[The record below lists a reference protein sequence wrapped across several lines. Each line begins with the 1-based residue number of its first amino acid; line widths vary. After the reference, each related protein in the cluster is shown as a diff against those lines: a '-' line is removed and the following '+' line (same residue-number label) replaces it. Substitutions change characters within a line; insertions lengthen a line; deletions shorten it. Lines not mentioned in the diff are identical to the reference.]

1 MKYILRYFLDHPLP
15 AVLVVV
21 IVVLGG
27 VYSLMNMPVELFP
40 NLEVPVVN
48 IITHYP
54 AASSQ
59 DIDLLISRPIGEQ
72 MRAISGVRRVASTSI
87 QGISEVSVEFTWGTS
102 VGTARQAVQGR
113 LSQLSGTLP
122 AGAAPRLESIGTT
135 LQEVAGYVIYGGSG
149 DQTTLRTTARYD
161 LSGRLMEVG
170 GVSFVEVLGGDRQ
183 AFNVK
188 LKPEKLIAAKLTIG
202 DVVSALA
209 KDNRINVAGYIDRSS
224 REYLVRGSALFESI
238 DDVRSLS
245 VTSSGPDSIPLESI
259 AQVSQGV
266 VPRHYTVRGNGMPA
280 VAVVIHKQP
289 GANAISVV
297 DGVKKVMADIGPLF
311 PAGTE
316 IKMYYDQS
324 EIISEARSEILHG
337 LLIGIFLAVLVL
349 YVFLGQLRPT
359 LIVAAAIPISLAAT
373 LAIMGLFGLSL
384 NVITMS
390 ALTLAVGM
398 VVDDSVIVAEN
409 IFRHRQQGFDKMESS
424 LRGTLEIVGPDVS
437 GTLTTVAAFLPL
449 VLITGIAALFLGPF
463 GLTISTALLA
473 SLVMSL
479 SLVPILFNK
488 LVAESP
494 ASDFAGSRI
503 IGALQRINRRI
514 LKFSL
519 GHRWLV
525 LLIVLVLV
533 AAAVVLALQ
542 SKAALLPPVDEGAIL
557 IEYVTPP
564 GTSLAESDRI
574 GDMLDRIALA
584 DPDVTCV
591 YRRTGSPE
599 VGYQVEGVNRGE
611 IEMKLRSKL
620 QRKRSVDEIM
630 AALRKSYS
638 RFGAVVFLYHQPTQE
653 KMDESFSGLPALF
666 GVTIYGTDT
675 ATLISLGAQIED
687 ILVKDPAV
695 TNVVNNTK
703 VKSPGLDVRI
713 DHVKAAQS
721 GVDIGNVLDTVQ
733 AAGLGVEAT
742 RIVRQRQDIAVLV
755 KIDGYQMQTAAGL
768 SNLPIITRNG
778 DIVPLGKAAEIETH
792 YVASSITRLNGRREI
807 TLLVDVS
814 GSISSLVSR
823 LRGKF
828 AAVKLPEGYSIEF
841 TGQYKVLSKTID
853 EMVFVLVA
861 ALLLIYLI
869 MAIQFHSW
877 LEPVVILFS
886 VPLSLV
892 GALILLFLTGR
903 GFDVSV
909 GAGAITLVGI
919 SVNNA
924 IVLVDYFNRSRFG
937 GKNVSE
943 SLFYA
948 CSIRLRPILMTALTT
963 IFALIPIAVGTAGG
977 SSVFQPFAIT
987 VVGGLI
993 TATLATLIVIPILM
1007 TFVAGRISHFQHE
1020 NQ

>member
-1 MKYILRYFLDHPLP
+1 MKYILRYFLDHPMP
-15 AVLVVV
+15 AVLVAV

-27 VYSLMNMPVELFP
+27 MYSLMNMPVDLFP
-40 NLEVPVVN
+40 NLKVPVVN

-59 DIDLLISRPIGEQ
+59 DIDLLISRTIGQQ
-72 MRAISGVRRVASTSI
+72 MRVISGVRRVASASI
-87 QGISEVSVEFTWGTS
+87 QGISQVSVEFTWGTS
-102 VGTARQAVQGR
+102 VSTARQAVQGR

-122 AGAAPRLESIGTT
+122 VGAVPSIESIGTT

-149 DQTTLRTTARYD
+149 DQTTLRTIAQYD

-170 GVSFVEVLGGDRQ
+170 GVSFVEVLGGDRR

-188 LKPEKLIAAKLTIG
+188 LKPEKLIAAKLTVS
-202 DVVSALA
+202 DVVSVLA
-209 KDNRINVAGYIDRSS
+209 RDNRVNIAGYIDRGS
-224 REYLVRGSALFESI
+224 RDFLVRGGALFENL
-238 DDVRSLS
+238 DDIRSLS
-245 VTSSGPDSIPLESI
+245 VTGSGRDSIPLESV
-259 AQVSQGV
+259 AQVSRSV
-266 VPRHYTVRGNGMPA
+266 VPRHYTVHGNGAPA

-289 GANAISVV
+289 GANTINVV
-297 DGVKKVMADIGPLF
+297 DGVKKAMADIGTLF
-311 PAGTE
+311 PAGTK

-324 EIISEARSEILHG
+324 QIISEARSEILHG
-337 LLIGIFLAVLVL
+337 LLIGMFLAVLVL

-390 ALTLAVGM
+390 ALTLAMGM

-409 IFRHRQQGFDKMESS
+409 IFRHRRQGFDKSESS
-424 LRGTLEIVGPDVS
+424 LRGTLEIVGPDLS

-449 VLITGIAALFLGPF
+449 VLITGIAALFLRPF

-479 SLVPILFNK
+479 SLVPLLFSK

-494 ASDFAGSRI
+494 ASEFTGSRVI
-503 IGALQRINRRI
+503 DALQRINGKI

-525 LLIVLVLV
+525 LLIVVGL
-533 AAAVVLALQ
+533 AALAVVLAFQ
-542 SKAALLPPVDEGAIL
+542 NRAAMLPPVDEGAIL

-584 DPDVTCV
+584 DPDITCV

-611 IEMKLRSKL
+611 IEMKLRSKSK
-620 QRKRSVDEIM
+620 RKRSVDEIM

-638 RFGAVVFLYHQPTQE
+638 RFAAVVFLYHQPTQE

-675 ATLISLGAQIED
+675 ATLISLGSRVED
-687 ILVKDPAV
+687 ILAGDPAV
-695 TNVVNNTK
+695 TNVVNNAK
-703 VKSPGLDVRI
+703 VKSPALDVKI
-713 DHVKAAQS
+713 DHIKAAQY
-721 GVDIGNVLDTVQ
+721 GVDIGNVLDTIQ

-742 RIVRQRQDIAVLV
+742 RIIRQKQDIAVLV
-755 KIDGYQMQTAAGL
+755 KIDGYQMQTKAGL
-768 SNLPIITRNG
+768 SNLPVITKDG
-778 DIVPLGKAAEIETH
+778 DIIPLGKAADIETH
-792 YVASSITRLNGRREI
+792 YFPSSITRLNGRREI
-807 TLLVDVS
+807 TLLTDVS

-823 LRGKF
+823 LRGKL
-828 AAVKLPEGYSIEF
+828 AALKLPEGYSIEF
-841 TGQYKVLSKTID
+841 TGRYKVLSKTIN
-853 EMVFVLVA
+853 EMVFVLLA

-892 GALILLFLTGR
+892 GALILLFLTGC

-924 IVLVDYFNRSRFG
+924 IVLVDYFNRVRLG
-937 GKNVSE
+937 GKSIHE
-943 SLFYA
+943 SLSYA

-963 IFALIPIAVGTAGG
+963 IFALIPIAVGTAGR

-987 VVGGLI
+987 VIGGLI
-993 TATLATLIVIPILM
+993 TATFATLVVIPVLM
-1007 TFVAGRISHFQHE
+1007 TFVAGQVSSFNHE
-1020 NQ
+1020 KK

>member
-1 MKYILRYFLDHPLP
+1 MRYILRYLQDHPMP
-15 AVLVVV
+15 AVLVAV

-59 DIDLLISRPIGEQ
+59 DIDLLISRPIGQQ
-72 MRAISGVRRVASTSI
+72 MRAISGVRRVTSTSI

-102 VGTARQAVQGR
+102 VSTARQVVQGR

-135 LQEVAGYVIYGGSG
+135 LQEVAGYMIYDGTG
-149 DQTTLRTTARYD
+149 DQITLRTITQYD
-161 LSGRLMEVG
+161 LSGRLMEVN

-183 AFNVK
+183 AINVK
-188 LKPEKLIAAKLTIG
+188 LKPEKLIAAKLAVS

-209 KDNRINVAGYIDRSS
+209 RDNKINVAGYIDRSS
-224 REYLVRGSALFESI
+224 REFLVRGTALFESI

-245 VTSSGPDSIPLESI
+245 VTGRSSDSIPLESI

-266 VPRHYTVRGNGMPA
+266 VTRHYTVRGNGAPA

-297 DGVKKVMADIGPLF
+297 DGVKKAMADVGSLF

-324 EIISEARSEILHG
+324 QIISEARSEILHG
-337 LLIGIFLAVLVL
+337 LLIGMFLAVLVL

-359 LIVAAAIPISLAAT
+359 LIVAAVIPISLAAT
-373 LAIMGLFGLSL
+373 LAIMGLFGLNL

-390 ALTLAVGM
+390 ALTLAVGL

-409 IFRHRQQGFDKMESS
+409 IFRHRQHGFDKRESS
-424 LRGTLEIVGPDVS
+424 LRGTLEIIGPDVS

-449 VLITGIAALFLGPF
+449 VLITGIAALFLRPF

-473 SLVMSL
+473 SLVMSF

-494 ASDFAGSRI
+494 PPEFTGSSV
-503 IGALQRINRRI
+503 IGALRRINGRI

-519 GHRWLV
+519 DHRWLV
-525 LLIVLVLV
+525 LLIFLAL
-533 AAAVVLALQ
+533 AALAVVLALR

-564 GTSLAESDRI
+564 GTSLAESNRI

-611 IEMKLRSKL
+611 IEMKLRSKS
-620 QRKRSVDEIM
+620 RRRHSVDQIM

-675 ATLISLGAQIED
+675 ATLISLGTQVED
-687 ILVKDPAV
+687 ILAGDPAV

-713 DHVKAAQS
+713 DHIKAAQY

-742 RIVRQRQDIAVLV
+742 RIVRQRQEIAVLV
-755 KIDGYQMQTAAGL
+755 KIDGYQMQTKTSL
-768 SNLPIITRNG
+768 SNLPIITKNG
-778 DIVPLGKAAEIETH
+778 DIVPLVKTANIETH
-792 YVASSITRLNGRREI
+792 YVPSSIMRINGRREI
-807 TLLVDVS
+807 TLLADVR

-828 AAVKLPEGYSIEF
+828 KSIKLPEGYSIEF
-841 TGQYKVLSKTID
+841 TGRYKVLSKTIN
-853 EMVFVLVA
+853 EMVFVLLA

-869 MAIQFHSW
+869 MVIQFHSW
-877 LEPVVILFS
+877 LEPIVILFS

-903 GFDVSV
+903 GLDVSV
-909 GAGAITLVGI
+909 GAGVITLVGI

-924 IVLVDYFNRSRFG
+924 IVLVDYFNRSRLG
-937 GKNVSE
+937 GKGIFE
-943 SLFYA
+943 SLSYA

-963 IFALIPIAVGTAGG
+963 IFALIPIAVGTVGQ

-987 VVGGLI
+987 VIGGLI
-993 TATLATLIVIPILM
+993 TATFATLVVIPVLM
-1007 TFVAGRISHFQHE
+1007 TFVAGQVSGFDHE
-1020 NQ
+1020 KE

>member
-1 MKYILRYFLDHPLP
+1 MTYLLRYVLDHSMPVIFI
-15 AVLVVV
+15 AV
-21 IVVLGG
+21 IVLLGG
-27 VYSLMNMPVELFP
+27 VYSLINMPVDLFP
-40 NLEVPVVN
+40 NLEVPVIN
-48 IITHYP
+48 IITHYS

-59 DIDLLISRPIGEQ
+59 DIDLLISRPVGEQ
-72 MRAISGVRRVASTSI
+72 MRAISGVTRVASTSI
-87 QGISEVSVEFTWGTS
+87 QGISQVTVEFTWGTGVS
-102 VGTARQAVQGR
+102 TARQAVQSR

-122 AGAAPRLESIGTT
+122 QGAVPRLESVGTN
-135 LQEVAGYVIYGGSG
+135 LQEVAGYVIYGGT
-149 DQTTLRTTARYD
+149 DQITLRTIAQYD
-161 LSGRLMEVG
+161 LAGRLMEVS
-170 GVSFVEVLGGDRQ
+170 GVSFVEVLGGDRR

-188 LKPEKLIAAKLTIG
+188 LKSEKLIAAKLTVN
-202 DVVSALA
+202 DVVSALG
-209 KDNRINVAGYIDRSS
+209 KDNQVNIAGYIDRSS
-224 REYLVRGSALFESI
+224 REFLVRGNALFESL

-245 VTSSGPDSIPLESI
+245 VTGSGRDSIPLESI

-266 VPRHYTVRGNGMPA
+266 VPRHYVVHGDGVPA

-289 GANAISVV
+289 GANTINVV
-297 DGVKKVMADIGPLF
+297 EGVKEAMADLGSLF

-324 EIISEARSEILHG
+324 EIISESRSEILHG
-337 LLIGIFLAVLVL
+337 LLIGMFLAVLVL
-349 YVFLGQLRPT
+349 YSFLGQLRPT
-359 LIVAAAIPISLAAT
+359 LIVAATIPISLAAT

-409 IFRHRQQGFDKMESS
+409 IFRHRQHGFDKRESS
-424 LRGTLEIVGPDVS
+424 LRGTLEIFGPDVS

-449 VLITGIAALFLGPF
+449 VLITGIAALFLKPF

-479 SLVPILFNK
+479 SLVPLLFSK
-488 LVAESP
+488 IVAESP
-494 ASDFAGSRI
+494 AADFTSSRI
-503 IGALQRINRRI
+503 IGALQRVNGKI

-525 LLIVLVLV
+525 LLIILILV
-533 AAAVVLALQ
+533 AVSVELILL
-542 SKAALLPPVDEGAIL
+542 SKGSLLPPVDEGAIL

-564 GTSLAESDRI
+564 GTSLAESNRI

-611 IEMKLRSKL
+611 IEIKLRNKS
-620 QRKRSVDEIM
+620 QRSRSVDEIT

-638 RFGAVVFLYHQPTQE
+638 QFEAVVFLYHQPTQE

-675 ATLISLGAQIED
+675 ATLISLGSEIED

-703 VKSPGLDVRI
+703 VKSPGLDVTV
-713 DHVKAAQS
+713 DHIKAAQY
-721 GVDIGNVLDTVQ
+721 GVDIGNLLDTVQ
-733 AAGLGVEAT
+733 ATGLGVEAT
-742 RIVRQRQDIAVLV
+742 RIIRQKQDIAVIV
-755 KIDGYQMQTAAGL
+755 KLDGYGMQTKADLG
-768 SNLPIITRNG
+768 SLPIVTKDG
-778 DIVPLGKAAEIETH
+778 DIVPLGKTANIETH
-792 YVASSITRLNGRREI
+792 YVPSSITRLNGRREI
-807 TLLVDVS
+807 TLLADVR
-814 GSISSLVSR
+814 GSISSLVSQ

-828 AAVKLPEGYSIEF
+828 ESIKLPEGYSIEF
-841 TGQYKVLSKTID
+841 TGEYKILSKTIR
-853 EMVFVLVA
+853 EMVFVLLS

-877 LEPVVILFS
+877 LEPLVILFT

-892 GALILLFLTGR
+892 GASILLFLTGR

-924 IVLVDYFNRSRFG
+924 IVLVDYFNRGRLG
-937 GKNVSE
+937 GKNISE

-963 IFALIPIAVGTAGG
+963 IFALIPIAVGTG
-977 SSVFQPFAIT
+977 SGSNVFQPFAIT
-987 VVGGLI
+987 VIGGLM
-993 TATLATLIVIPILM
+993 TATFATLVVIPILV
-1007 TFVAGRISHFQHE
+1007 TFVPVRFLHFDHE
-1020 NQ
+1020 KK

>member
-1 MKYILRYFLDHPLP
+1 MTYLLRYVLDHPMP
-15 AVLVVV
+15 VIFVAV
-21 IVVLGG
+21 IVLLGG
-27 VYSLMNMPVELFP
+27 VYSLMNMPVDLFP

-59 DIDLLISRPIGEQ
+59 DIDLLVSRPIGEQ
-72 MRAISGVRRVASTSI
+72 MRAISGVTRVASTSI
-87 QGISEVSVEFTWGTS
+87 QGISQVTVEFTWGTGVS
-102 VGTARQAVQGR
+102 IARQDVQSR

-122 AGAAPRLESIGTT
+122 QGVVPRLESVGTN
-135 LQEVAGYVIYGGSG
+135 LQEVAGYVIYGGT
-149 DQTTLRTTARYD
+149 DQITLRTIAQYD
-161 LSGRLMEVG
+161 LTGRLMEVS
-170 GVSFVEVLGGDRQ
+170 GVFFVEVLGGDRR
-183 AFNVK
+183 AFNVN
-188 LKPEKLIAAKLTIG
+188 LKSEKLIAAKLTVD
-202 DVVSALA
+202 DVVTVLS
-209 KDNRINVAGYIDRSS
+209 KDNQVNIAGYIDRSS
-224 REYLVRGSALFESI
+224 REFLVRGNSLFESL
-238 DDVRSLS
+238 DDIRSLS
-245 VTSSGPDSIPLESI
+245 ITGSGRDSIPLDSI

-266 VPRHYTVRGNGMPA
+266 VSRHYVVHGDGVPA

-289 GANAISVV
+289 GANTINVV
-297 DGVKKVMADIGPLF
+297 DGVKKVMSDLGSLF

-316 IKMYYDQS
+316 IKMYYNQS

-337 LLIGIFLAVLVL
+337 LLIGMFLAVLVL
-349 YVFLGQLRPT
+349 YSFLGQLRPT
-359 LIVAAAIPISLAAT
+359 LIVAATIPISLAAT
-373 LAIMGLFGLSL
+373 LAIMGLFGLSF

-409 IFRHRQQGFDKMESS
+409 IFRRRRQGFDKRESS
-424 LRGTLEIVGPDVS
+424 LWGTLEIFGPDVS

-449 VLITGIAALFLGPF
+449 ILITGIAALFLKPF

-479 SLVPILFNK
+479 SLVPMLFSK
-488 LVAESP
+488 VVAEKP
-494 ASDFAGSRI
+494 ASDFTGSRI
-503 IGALQRINRRI
+503 IGALQKVNGKI

-519 GHRWLV
+519 DHRWLV
-525 LLIVLVLV
+525 LLVVLILV
-533 AAAVVLALQ
+533 AVSVELILL
-542 SKAALLPPVDEGAIL
+542 SKGSLLPPVDEGAIL

-564 GTSLAESDRI
+564 GTSLAESNRI

-584 DPDVTCV
+584 DQDVTCV

-599 VGYQVEGVNRGE
+599 VGYQVEGVNKGE
-611 IEMKLRSKL
+611 IEMKLRNKS
-620 QRKRSVDEIM
+620 QRRRSVDEIM

-638 RFGAVVFLYHQPTQE
+638 QFEAVVFLYHQPTQE
-653 KMDESFSGLPALF
+653 KMDESFSAIPALF

-675 ATLISLGAQIED
+675 AMLISLGSQIED

-703 VKSPGLDVRI
+703 VKSPGMDVKI
-713 DHVKAAQS
+713 DHTKAAQY
-721 GVDIGNVLDTVQ
+721 GVDIGNVLNTVH

-742 RIVRQRQDIAVLV
+742 RIIRQKQDIAVIV
-755 KIDGYQMQTAAGL
+755 KLDGYEMQTKADL
-768 SNLPIITRNG
+768 SNLPIITKNG
-778 DIVPLGKAAEIETH
+778 DIVPLSKAADIETH
-792 YVASSITRLNGRREI
+792 YVPSSISRLNGRREI
-807 TLLVDVS
+807 TLLTDVR

-823 LRGKF
+823 LRNKF
-828 AAVKLPEGYSIEF
+828 GSIKLPEGYSIDF
-841 TGQYKVLSKTID
+841 TGEYKILSRTIK
-853 EMVFVLVA
+853 ETAFVLLS

-877 LEPVVILFS
+877 LEPLVILFT

-892 GALILLFLTGR
+892 GASILLFLTGR

-924 IVLVDYFNRSRFG
+924 IVLVDYFNRGRLG
-937 GKNVSE
+937 GKDISE

-963 IFALIPIAVGTAGG
+963 IFALIPIAIGTAGH

-987 VVGGLI
+987 VIGGLI
-993 TATLATLIVIPILM
+993 TATFATLIVIPVLT
-1007 TFVAGRISHFQHE
+1007 TFVAGRVSSLNHE
-1020 NQ
+1020 KE